1 MRLVFMGTPEY
12 ACPSLKKLHEKHDIV
27 MVYTQP
33 DRPSGRGH
41 KMSPSPVK
49 QLALE
54 LSLPVHQPVRLNDQ
68 SEIEFLKR
76 LNPDCI
82 VVVAYGIIL
91 PRDILEIPRLGCINA
106 HGSLLPRHRG
116 ASPMQQAILAG
127 DEMTGVTTM
136 LMDEGMD
143 TGDILLM
150 HQTPVA
156 QKTIDQLHDELADL
170 SAELLDRTL
179 ELLDRDDLIPQPQN
193 DNQAS
198 YTKKIS
204 RRDGVVDWSLS
215 AEELIRKWRAYYPWP
230 GLTTTYRGKY
240 LKLVELEAL
249 TGRQGQPGTVTSL
262 SDQGIDIST
271 GNGILRIKQLQP
283 AGKRVM
289 TVSDFLRGNHL
300 ATGDKLGD

>member
-27 MVYTQP
+27 MVYSQP

-41 KMSPSPVK
+41 KMSPPPVK

-54 LSLPVHQPVRLNDQ
+54 LSLPVHQPVRLNDR

-271 GNGILRIKQLQP
+271 GNGIIRIKQLQP

>member
-27 MVYTQP
+27 MVYSQP

-41 KMSPSPVK
+41 KMSPPPVK

-54 LSLPVHQPVRLNDQ
+54 LSLPVHQPVRLNDR

-143 TGDILLM
+143 TGGILLM

>member
-1 MRLVFMGTPEY
+1 MGTPEY
-12 ACPSLKKLHEKHDIV
+12 ACRSLKKLHEKHDIV
-27 MVYTQP
+27 MVYSQP

-41 KMSPSPVK
+41 KMSPPPVK

-54 LSLPVHQPVRLNDQ
+54 LSLPVHQPVRLNDR

>member
-27 MVYTQP
+27 MVYSQP

-41 KMSPSPVK
+41 KMSPPPVK

-54 LSLPVHQPVRLNDQ
+54 LSLPVHQPVRLNDR

>member
-1 MRLVFMGTPEY
+1 
-12 ACPSLKKLHEKHDIV
+12 
-27 MVYTQP
+27 
-33 DRPSGRGH
+33 
-41 KMSPSPVK
+41 MSPPPVK

-54 LSLPVHQPVRLNDQ
+54 LSLPVHQPVRLNDR

>member
-271 GNGILRIKQLQP
+271 GNGIIRIKQLQP